1 MQSASSNDPVQMPED
16 FSAQF
21 EEFKT
26 LAYDVLHGNTGYL
39 AIEETLDET
48 LGVLEERLKS
58 KKKMPRLET
67 IFYKPKGESASIS
80 DRTNND

>member
-58 KKKMPRLET
+58 KKKCL
-67 IFYKPKGESASIS
+67 A
-80 DRTNND
+80 